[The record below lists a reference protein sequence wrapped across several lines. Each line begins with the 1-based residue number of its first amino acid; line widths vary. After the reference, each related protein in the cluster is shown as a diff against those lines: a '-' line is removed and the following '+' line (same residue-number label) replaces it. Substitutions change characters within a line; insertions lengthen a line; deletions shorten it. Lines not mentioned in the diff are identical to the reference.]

1 MKIRTDFVTNSSSN
15 NTASIVIDNTV
26 LLEILQ
32 RYKDMGV
39 FGEALSRYS
48 IGIYKS
54 NYWYLGSPIA
64 WEYPDETKTPAF
76 FMYEAPGGEGWDS
89 TYMSPTTLD
98 EVLPEIISIMDD
110 YHNDPEYY
118 DKDLYTQL
126 KEELDHMVEEIKDGY
141 MKISWKY
148 EDHTNNI
155 EPGGECKWEFTYD
168 PENGEKYI
176 VGFYEGVD
184 DEEDD
189 N

>member
-1 MKIRTDFVTNSSSN
+1 MKIRTDFVTNSSSY
-15 NTASIVIDNTV
+15 NTASIVIDNIV

-54 NYWYLGSPIA
+54 NYWNHGDNESQFAGEI
-64 WEYPDETKTPAF
+64 KTPAF

-89 TYMSPTTLD
+89 TYKSPTTLD
-98 EVLPEIISIMDD
+98 EVLPEIISIMDN
-110 YHNDPEYY
+110 YHNDPSYY

-126 KEELDHMVEEIKDGY
+126 KEELDHRIEEIKDGY

-148 EDHTNNI
+148 EDHTNQI

-168 PENGEKYI
+168 PENGEKYN
-176 VGFYEGVD
+176 VGYAED
-184 DEEDD
+184 EDD
-189 N
+189 R